1 MRDNHRGGTQ
11 IFIVPTPEMPR
22 PKWMTCV
29 SWGRRFSGELHWMPP
44 WRDIAE
50 FWPEPSVGPIKSNKY
65 KWPNLRLEGAEYDCR
80 AKGQMPS
87 QNTLILHRSSIV
99 WGQEA
104 KL

>member
-1 MRDNHRGGTQ
+1 
-11 IFIVPTPEMPR
+11 
-22 PKWMTCV
+22 
-29 SWGRRFSGELHWMPP
+29 MPP

-87 QNTLILHRSSIV
+87 QNTLILHRSSF
-99 WGQEA
+99 GA
-104 KL
+104 KKLSYMLGCSPCLGHPTLPRLDDLLRQGLW